1 MNAVNSAILDPD
13 VGWAIL
19 GGFSVLWVFLGWY
32 WGRNAGQLDEY
43 VLAGRRVGLALGTAT
58 AMATWVTSNTT
69 MAAPQLAFQIGI
81 WGMLGYSLGSIGLLM
96 FAPLATRIRRLMPNG
111 YTSGDFV
118 RIRYGHTAWRVFLA
132 ISLFYSLGW
141 LVSMGMAG
149 GILIHALTGIP
160 YHYGM
165 TVILGICVGYTLLGG
180 FRAVIGT
187 DFIQALLIL
196 VGLIV
201 IAFLAIQ
208 HIGFARIHAAVLAER
223 PELLNLLMPAAI
235 MFLFNN
241 LLFGIGEIFHSNV
254 WWSRAFSFR
263 EGVGFKAYT
272 LAGLLWAP
280 IPVVAGFVALA
291 VPALNLNVPAAD
303 MVGPMVTA
311 KLLGATGAVVVLIMV
326 FSALSSS
333 LDSLLAAT
341 SILIVEDI
349 YRRHL
354 KPHASAEEMRRA
366 AAWIIV
372 GLGVLTWILCAPRL
386 TTLAELLYFTG
397 AFVASTIWPIA
408 AGLFWQRT
416 NAAAA
421 VAGMV
426 LGSAAGLY
434 SYFAIGFYVAAL
446 VGAAVSMTCVVL
458 GTWLAPREFD
468 WNLLREEHPLHKG
481 VLP

>member
-1 MNAVNSAILDPD
+1 MNSVNSAILDPAI
-13 VGWAIL
+13 GWAIL
-19 GGFSVLWVFLGWY
+19 AGFSLLWVALGWY
-32 WGRNAGQLDEY
+32 WGRHAQQLDEY

-69 MAAPQLAFQIGI
+69 MAAPQLAFQIGV
-81 WGMLGYSLGSIGLLM
+81 WGMLGYSLGSVGLLM
-96 FAPLATRIRRLMPNG
+96 FAPLATRIRQLMPNG
-111 YTSGDFV
+111 YTSGDFI
-118 RIRYGHTAWRVFLA
+118 RIRYGHAAWRVFLA

-160 YHYGM
+160 YHFGM
-165 TVILGICVGYTLLGG
+165 TVILAICVGYTLLGG

-196 VGLIV
+196 TGLVV
-201 IAFLAIQ
+201 IAFLAIRKV
-208 HIGFARIHAAVLAER
+208 GFDSIHAAVLAER

-241 LLFGIGEIFHSNV
+241 LLFGVGEVFHSNV

-263 EGVGFKAYT
+263 EGVGFRAYT

-280 IPVVAGFVALA
+280 IPIVAGFIALA
-291 VPALNLNVPAAD
+291 VPALNINIPAAD
-303 MVGPMVTA
+303 MVGPMVSA
-311 KLLGATGAVVVLIMV
+311 DLLGVTGAVLVLIMV
-326 FSALSSS
+326 FAALSSS

-349 YRRHL
+349 YRRHM
-354 KPHASAEEMRRA
+354 KPHASAEDMRRA
-366 AAWIIV
+366 AARIIV
-372 GLGVLTWILCAPRL
+372 GLGVLTWLLCAPRV

-408 AGLFWQRT
+408 AGLFWRRT
-416 NAAAA
+416 GSAAA

-446 VGAAVSMTCVVL
+446 VGAAVSMSCVLL
-458 GTWLAPREFD
+458 GTWLAPRDFD
-468 WNLLREEHPLHKG
+468 WAQLREEHPLHMSG
-481 VLP
+481 PL

>member
-1 MNAVNSAILDPD
+1 MNAVNTAILDARI
-13 VGWAIL
+13 GWTIL
-19 GGFSVLWVFLGWY
+19 ALFSVLWVILGWY
-32 WGRNAGQLDEY
+32 WGRKAKQLDDY
-43 VLAGRRVGLALGTAT
+43 VLAGRKVGLALGTAT

-69 MAAPQLAFQIGI
+69 MAAPQLAFQMGI
-81 WGMLGYSLGSIGLLM
+81 WGMLGYSLGSVGLLM
-96 FAPLATRIRRLMPNG
+96 FAPLARRIRRLMPNG
-111 YTSGDFV
+111 YTSGDFM
-118 RIRYGHTAWRVFLA
+118 RIRYGPTAWRVFLA

-149 GILIHALTGIP
+149 GILINALTGIP

-165 TVILGICVGYTLLGG
+165 TVILAICVGYTLLGG

-187 DFIQALLIL
+187 DFIQAVLIL
-196 VGLIV
+196 TGLVV
-201 IAFLAIQ
+201 IAVLAIQ
-208 HIGFARIHAAVLAER
+208 QVGFDEIHETVLEER
-223 PELLNLLMPAAI
+223 PELLNLMMPAAI

-241 LLFGIGEIFHSNV
+241 LLFGVGEIFHSNV

-263 EGVGFKAYT
+263 EGIGFKAYT

-280 IPVVAGFVALA
+280 IPVVAGFVALST
-291 VPALNLNVPAAD
+291 PALGLNVPAAD
-303 MVGPMVTA
+303 MVGPMVA
-311 KLLGATGAVVVLIMV
+311 AEILGVTGAVLVLIMV
-326 FSALSSS
+326 FAALSSS

-341 SILIVEDI
+341 SILMVEDI

-354 KPHASAEEMRRA
+354 RPDADAAQMRQA
-366 AAWIIV
+366 TSWIIV
-372 GLGVLTWILCAPRL
+372 GLGALTWLLCAPRL

-408 AGLFWQRT
+408 AGLFWRRV
-416 NAAAA
+416 NPAGA

-446 VGAAVSMTCVVL
+446 VGAAVSMACVL
-458 GTWLAPREFD
+458 LSTWLAPRSFD
-468 WNLLREEHPLHKG
+468 WATLQETHPAQMEAAQ
-481 VLP
+481 

>member
-1 MNAVNSAILDPD
+1 MNSVNSAILDPSI
-13 VGWAIL
+13 GWAIL
-19 GGFSVLWVFLGWY
+19 AGFSLLWIALGWY
-32 WGRNAGQLDEY
+32 WGRHAQQLDDY

-69 MAAPQLAFQIGI
+69 MAAPQLAFQIGV
-81 WGMLGYSLGSIGLLM
+81 WGMLGYSLGSVGLLM
-96 FAPLATRIRRLMPNG
+96 FAPLARRIRHLMPNG
-111 YTSGDFV
+111 YTSGDFI

-165 TVILGICVGYTLLGG
+165 TVILAICVGYTLLGG

-196 VGLIV
+196 VGLVV
-201 IAFLAIQ
+201 IAVLAIR
-208 HIGFARIHAAVLAER
+208 HVGFDSIHAAVLAER

-280 IPVVAGFVALA
+280 IPIVAGFVALA
-291 VPALNLNVPAAD
+291 VPALQLNVPAAD
-303 MVGPMVTA
+303 MVGPMVA
-311 KLLGATGAVVVLIMV
+311 ANLLGVTGAVLVLLMV
-326 FSALSSS
+326 FAALSSS

-341 SILIVEDI
+341 SILVVEDI

-354 KPHASAEEMRRA
+354 KPHASAEDMRRA
-366 AAWIIV
+366 AARIIV
-372 GLGVLTWILCAPRL
+372 GLGVLTWLLCAPRL

-408 AGLFWQRT
+408 AGLFWRRA

-446 VGAAVSMTCVVL
+446 VGAAVSMLCVVAGSL
-458 GTWLAPREFD
+458 LAPREFD
-468 WNLLREEHPLHKG
+468 WKQLGEAHPLHKE
-481 VLP
+481 VAL